1 MQKIL
6 QSASTNGK
14 RAPPLRD
21 YQAKTLQLMKDYD
34 GQAALCNIATGLGKT
49 RIYTE
54 YIRWDVSENDH
65 HVLILS
71 HREELVRQP
80 LEYLKDLPC
89 GIELGPLH
97 ADGEPIIS
105 ASVQS
110 LVGRLSEYNP
120 YSIDTIIIDEAHHS
134 AAPTYRKIFEYFKN
148 AVRFG
153 FTATSVRGDGVGLA
167 VVFKEILCEFNTLYG
182 IEHGYLSPIDACQVN
197 LKFDLGT
204 VQYREDTGDYD
215 AADIARV
222 MSGTAA
228 GIAEAYTK
236 NARGQTIIFAPS
248 IEEGKNVTALLNSQH
263 GASTAAFID
272 GTTQNRGHFLEAYRL
287 GLIKVLVCY
296 AVLTEGVDLPM
307 TETVVL
313 ARPIAR
319 TNVGLYAQMVG
330 RGLRLYPGKAS
341 CKVIDCVGVSNM
353 PICTAATLIGKDV
366 PAPKPEKE
374 PTEKLPEEQDPIKVL
389 EGNEIPDSWI
399 KNQKEVNVMA
409 LGEGYTTHDV
419 AWLDVKGGGRILPLP
434 NVVYR
439 ISKPLPNGM
448 VYLRKNKKCSR
459 CAVPLQFVLDYVYQD
474 LKQNHPQQQHIW
486 DKKQRYKWDR
496 QPITSEQI
504 SLIHKLAP
512 DYKIDTK
519 KMTRTPPKSRTHK
532 SKPRRCRTMPR
543 KARERSATGC
553 YHIMGRG
560 INHAAIYNDDAD
572 NMNFLH
578 ILDFCADE
586 DFTIFAY
593 CLMGNHFHLLA
604 KADADVLQ
612 HVMKAV
618 GIRYVAYFN
627 RRYQRDGPLFRGR
640 YNSQPV
646 TTKGYF
652 LRVLRYIHR
661 NPVAAG
667 IVQEMQD
674 YPWSSYLDY
683 FGSRKK
689 VLCQVDTSYALAL
702 HGLEWLR
709 SYHQRPELNTRGML
723 EDSPLPAFTDTELR
737 SFIRMTAGMECHEI
751 PLYPET
757 ITTPLLRRLVEQEGA
772 GISQLA
778 RLTGLARGD
787 IRRRLL

>member
-1 MQKIL
+1 MVYQMAKEFATRRYQLTINNPKEHGYDHDTIKAIL
-6 QSASTNGK
+6 AKGAKLLYWCMCDEEGK
-14 RAPPLRD
+14 EETYHTHLYLVFCNAVMF
-21 YQAKTLQLMKDYD
+21 KTLKNKFPTAHIEVPQWGTNSENY
-34 GQAALCNIATGLGKT
+34 A
-49 RIYTE
+49 
-54 YIRWDVSENDH
+54 YIRKEGTKYHKDANGH
-65 HVLILS
+65 Y
-71 HREELVRQP
+71 
-80 LEYLKDLPC
+80 EYTDAQGKV
-89 GIELGPLH
+89 H

-519 KMTRTPPKSRTHK
+519 KMTRGDASRVIQLLAYAPKEQD
-532 SKPRRCRTMPR
+532 
-543 KARERSATGC
+543 AQEQAQEVQ
-553 YHIMGRG
+553 
-560 INHAAIYNDDAD
+560 DDA
-572 NMNFLH
+572 
-578 ILDFCADE
+578 
-586 DFTIFAY
+586 T
-593 CLMGNHFHLLA
+593 
-604 KADADVLQ
+604 
-612 HVMKAV
+612 
-618 GIRYVAYFN
+618 
-627 RRYQRDGPLFRGR
+627 
-640 YNSQPV
+640 
-646 TTKGYF
+646 
-652 LRVLRYIHR
+652 
-661 NPVAAG
+661 
-667 IVQEMQD
+667 
-674 YPWSSYLDY
+674 
-683 FGSRKK
+683 
-689 VLCQVDTSYALAL
+689 
-702 HGLEWLR
+702 
-709 SYHQRPELNTRGML
+709 
-723 EDSPLPAFTDTELR
+723 
-737 SFIRMTAGMECHEI
+737 
-751 PLYPET
+751 
-757 ITTPLLRRLVEQEGA
+757 
-772 GISQLA
+772 
-778 RLTGLARGD
+778 
-787 IRRRLL
+787 

>member
-1 MQKIL
+1 MADRVTDSTASIRRGLNQHGCERIVLPSHIRVQSTKLTDISFVAYTDGLCPLCMVYQMAKEFATRRYQLTINNPKEHGYDHDTIKAIL
-6 QSASTNGK
+6 AKGAKLLYWCMCDEEGK
-14 RAPPLRD
+14 EETYHTHLYLVFYNAVMF
-21 YQAKTLQLMKDYD
+21 KTLKNKFPTAHIEVPQWGTNSENY
-34 GQAALCNIATGLGKT
+34 A
-49 RIYTE
+49 
-54 YIRWDVSENDH
+54 YIRKEGTKYHKDANGH
-65 HVLILS
+65 Y
-71 HREELVRQP
+71 
-80 LEYLKDLPC
+80 EY
-89 GIELGPLH
+89 
-97 ADGEPIIS
+97 
-105 ASVQS
+105 
-110 LVGRLSEYNP
+110 
-120 YSIDTIIIDEAHHS
+120 
-134 AAPTYRKIFEYFKN
+134 

-519 KMTRTPPKSRTHK
+519 KMTRGDASRVIQLLAYAPKEQD
-532 SKPRRCRTMPR
+532 
-543 KARERSATGC
+543 AQEQAQEVQ
-553 YHIMGRG
+553 
-560 INHAAIYNDDAD
+560 DDA
-572 NMNFLH
+572 
-578 ILDFCADE
+578 
-586 DFTIFAY
+586 T
-593 CLMGNHFHLLA
+593 
-604 KADADVLQ
+604 
-612 HVMKAV
+612 
-618 GIRYVAYFN
+618 
-627 RRYQRDGPLFRGR
+627 
-640 YNSQPV
+640 
-646 TTKGYF
+646 
-652 LRVLRYIHR
+652 
-661 NPVAAG
+661 
-667 IVQEMQD
+667 
-674 YPWSSYLDY
+674 
-683 FGSRKK
+683 
-689 VLCQVDTSYALAL
+689 
-702 HGLEWLR
+702 
-709 SYHQRPELNTRGML
+709 
-723 EDSPLPAFTDTELR
+723 
-737 SFIRMTAGMECHEI
+737 
-751 PLYPET
+751 
-757 ITTPLLRRLVEQEGA
+757 
-772 GISQLA
+772 
-778 RLTGLARGD
+778 
-787 IRRRLL
+787 

>member
-1 MQKIL
+1 
-6 QSASTNGK
+6 
-14 RAPPLRD
+14 
-21 YQAKTLQLMKDYD
+21 
-34 GQAALCNIATGLGKT
+34 
-49 RIYTE
+49 
-54 YIRWDVSENDH
+54 
-65 HVLILS
+65 
-71 HREELVRQP
+71 
-80 LEYLKDLPC
+80 
-89 GIELGPLH
+89 
-97 ADGEPIIS
+97 
-105 ASVQS
+105 
-110 LVGRLSEYNP
+110 
-120 YSIDTIIIDEAHHS
+120 
-134 AAPTYRKIFEYFKN
+134 
-148 AVRFG
+148 
-153 FTATSVRGDGVGLA
+153 
-167 VVFKEILCEFNTLYG
+167 
-182 IEHGYLSPIDACQVN
+182 
-197 LKFDLGT
+197 
-204 VQYREDTGDYD
+204 
-215 AADIARV
+215 
-222 MSGTAA
+222 
-228 GIAEAYTK
+228 
-236 NARGQTIIFAPS
+236 
-248 IEEGKNVTALLNSQH
+248 
-263 GASTAAFID
+263 
-272 GTTQNRGHFLEAYRL
+272 
-287 GLIKVLVCY
+287 
-296 AVLTEGVDLPM
+296 
-307 TETVVL
+307 
-313 ARPIAR
+313 
-319 TNVGLYAQMVG
+319 
-330 RGLRLYPGKAS
+330 
-341 CKVIDCVGVSNM
+341 
-353 PICTAATLIGKDV
+353 
-366 PAPKPEKE
+366 
-374 PTEKLPEEQDPIKVL
+374 
-389 EGNEIPDSWI
+389 
-399 KNQKEVNVMA
+399 
-409 LGEGYTTHDV
+409 
-419 AWLDVKGGGRILPLP
+419 
-434 NVVYR
+434 
-439 ISKPLPNGM
+439 
-448 VYLRKNKKCSR
+448 
-459 CAVPLQFVLDYVYQD
+459 
-474 LKQNHPQQQHIW
+474 
-486 DKKQRYKWDR
+486 
-496 QPITSEQI
+496 
-504 SLIHKLAP
+504 
-512 DYKIDTK
+512 
-519 KMTRTPPKSRTHK
+519 
-532 SKPRRCRTMPR
+532 MPR

-604 KADADVLQ
+604 KADAGVLQ

-778 RLTGLARGD
+778 RLTGLARRHPPPIVIIVIKERNISYMYDLHATLKMEGGKMRLELVVECAYDDGNKQASMNLTTPPDQHDNIYTDARHYGD
-787 IRRRLL
+787 DEFDAVYDEDEEENLPF

>member
-1 MQKIL
+1 
-6 QSASTNGK
+6 
-14 RAPPLRD
+14 
-21 YQAKTLQLMKDYD
+21 
-34 GQAALCNIATGLGKT
+34 
-49 RIYTE
+49 
-54 YIRWDVSENDH
+54 
-65 HVLILS
+65 
-71 HREELVRQP
+71 
-80 LEYLKDLPC
+80 
-89 GIELGPLH
+89 
-97 ADGEPIIS
+97 
-105 ASVQS
+105 
-110 LVGRLSEYNP
+110 
-120 YSIDTIIIDEAHHS
+120 
-134 AAPTYRKIFEYFKN
+134 
-148 AVRFG
+148 
-153 FTATSVRGDGVGLA
+153 
-167 VVFKEILCEFNTLYG
+167 
-182 IEHGYLSPIDACQVN
+182 
-197 LKFDLGT
+197 
-204 VQYREDTGDYD
+204 
-215 AADIARV
+215 

-419 AWLDVKGGGRILPLP
+419 AWLDVKGGGHILPLP

-519 KMTRTPPKSRTHK
+519 KMTRGDASRVIQLLAYAPKEQD
-532 SKPRRCRTMPR
+532 
-543 KARERSATGC
+543 AQEQAQEVQ
-553 YHIMGRG
+553 
-560 INHAAIYNDDAD
+560 DDA
-572 NMNFLH
+572 
-578 ILDFCADE
+578 
-586 DFTIFAY
+586 T
-593 CLMGNHFHLLA
+593 
-604 KADADVLQ
+604 
-612 HVMKAV
+612 
-618 GIRYVAYFN
+618 
-627 RRYQRDGPLFRGR
+627 
-640 YNSQPV
+640 
-646 TTKGYF
+646 
-652 LRVLRYIHR
+652 
-661 NPVAAG
+661 
-667 IVQEMQD
+667 
-674 YPWSSYLDY
+674 
-683 FGSRKK
+683 
-689 VLCQVDTSYALAL
+689 
-702 HGLEWLR
+702 
-709 SYHQRPELNTRGML
+709 
-723 EDSPLPAFTDTELR
+723 
-737 SFIRMTAGMECHEI
+737 
-751 PLYPET
+751 
-757 ITTPLLRRLVEQEGA
+757 
-772 GISQLA
+772 
-778 RLTGLARGD
+778 
-787 IRRRLL
+787 

>member
-1 MQKIL
+1 MADRVPD
-6 QSASTNGK
+6 STASI
-14 RAPPLRD
+14 RR
-21 YQAKTLQLMKDYD
+21 
-34 GQAALCNIATGLGKT
+34 GLNQHGCE
-49 RIYTE
+49 RIVLPSH
-54 YIRWDVSENDH
+54 IR
-65 HVLILS
+65 
-71 HREELVRQP
+71 
-80 LEYLKDLPC
+80 
-89 GIELGPLH
+89 
-97 ADGEPIIS
+97 
-105 ASVQS
+105 VQS
-110 LVGRLSEYNP
+110 TKLTDISFVAYTDGLCPLCMVYQMAKEFATRRYQLTINNP
-120 YSIDTIIIDEAHHS
+120 
-134 AAPTYRKIFEYFKN
+134 K
-148 AVRFG
+148 
-153 FTATSVRGDGVGLA
+153 
-167 VVFKEILCEFNTLYG
+167 
-182 IEHGYLSPIDACQVN
+182 EHGYDHDTIKAILAKGAKLLYWCMCDEEGKEETYHTHLYLVFYNAVMFKTLKNKFPTAHIEVPQWGTNSENYAYIRKEGTKYHKDANGHYEYTDAQGKVHVGTNFSDTFEESGDLPPDAKQGDRNDLRMLYKLIASGEDNAQILGEHPEYLRDISHIDRTRQTI
-197 LKFDLGT
+197 LEEK
-204 VQYREDTGDYD
+204 YRNVFRRMN
-215 AADIARV
+215 IARV

-519 KMTRTPPKSRTHK
+519 KMTRGDASRVIQLLAYAPKEQD
-532 SKPRRCRTMPR
+532 
-543 KARERSATGC
+543 AQEQAQEVQ
-553 YHIMGRG
+553 
-560 INHAAIYNDDAD
+560 DDA
-572 NMNFLH
+572 
-578 ILDFCADE
+578 
-586 DFTIFAY
+586 T
-593 CLMGNHFHLLA
+593 
-604 KADADVLQ
+604 
-612 HVMKAV
+612 
-618 GIRYVAYFN
+618 
-627 RRYQRDGPLFRGR
+627 
-640 YNSQPV
+640 
-646 TTKGYF
+646 
-652 LRVLRYIHR
+652 
-661 NPVAAG
+661 
-667 IVQEMQD
+667 
-674 YPWSSYLDY
+674 
-683 FGSRKK
+683 
-689 VLCQVDTSYALAL
+689 
-702 HGLEWLR
+702 
-709 SYHQRPELNTRGML
+709 
-723 EDSPLPAFTDTELR
+723 
-737 SFIRMTAGMECHEI
+737 
-751 PLYPET
+751 
-757 ITTPLLRRLVEQEGA
+757 
-772 GISQLA
+772 
-778 RLTGLARGD
+778 
-787 IRRRLL
+787 

>member
-1 MQKIL
+1 MADRVPDSTASIRRGLNQHGCERIVLPSLIRVQSTKLIDISFVAYTDGLCPLCMVYQMAKEFATRRYQLTINNPKEHGFDHDTIKAIL
-6 QSASTNGK
+6 AKGAKLLYWCMSDEEGK
-14 RAPPLRD
+14 EETYHTHLYLVFCNAVMF
-21 YQAKTLQLMKDYD
+21 KTLKNKFPTAHIEVPQW
-34 GQAALCNIATGLGKT
+34 GTN
-49 RIYTE
+49 
-54 YIRWDVSENDH
+54 SEN
-65 HVLILS
+65 
-71 HREELVRQP
+71 
-80 LEYLKDLPC
+80 Y
-89 GIELGPLH
+89 
-97 ADGEPIIS
+97 A
-105 ASVQS
+105 
-110 LVGRLSEYNP
+110 
-120 YSIDTIIIDEAHHS
+120 
-134 AAPTYRKIFEYFKN
+134 YFKN

-459 CAVPLQFVLDYVYQD
+459 CAVPLRFVLDYVYQD

-519 KMTRTPPKSRTHK
+519 KMTRGDASRVIQLLAYAPKEQD
-532 SKPRRCRTMPR
+532 
-543 KARERSATGC
+543 AQEQAQEVQ
-553 YHIMGRG
+553 
-560 INHAAIYNDDAD
+560 DDA
-572 NMNFLH
+572 
-578 ILDFCADE
+578 
-586 DFTIFAY
+586 T
-593 CLMGNHFHLLA
+593 
-604 KADADVLQ
+604 
-612 HVMKAV
+612 
-618 GIRYVAYFN
+618 
-627 RRYQRDGPLFRGR
+627 
-640 YNSQPV
+640 
-646 TTKGYF
+646 
-652 LRVLRYIHR
+652 
-661 NPVAAG
+661 
-667 IVQEMQD
+667 
-674 YPWSSYLDY
+674 
-683 FGSRKK
+683 
-689 VLCQVDTSYALAL
+689 
-702 HGLEWLR
+702 
-709 SYHQRPELNTRGML
+709 
-723 EDSPLPAFTDTELR
+723 
-737 SFIRMTAGMECHEI
+737 
-751 PLYPET
+751 
-757 ITTPLLRRLVEQEGA
+757 
-772 GISQLA
+772 
-778 RLTGLARGD
+778 
-787 IRRRLL
+787 

>member
-1 MQKIL
+1 MADRVTDSTASIRRGLNQHGCERIVLPSHIRVQSTKLTDISFVAYTDGLCPLCMVYQMAKEFATRRYQLTINNPKEHGYDHDTIKAIL
-6 QSASTNGK
+6 AKGAKLLYWCMCDEEGK
-14 RAPPLRD
+14 EETYHTHLYLVFYNAVMF
-21 YQAKTLQLMKDYD
+21 KTLKNKFPTAHIEVPQWGTNSENY
-34 GQAALCNIATGLGKT
+34 A
-49 RIYTE
+49 
-54 YIRWDVSENDH
+54 YIRKEGTKYHKDANGH
-65 HVLILS
+65 Y
-71 HREELVRQP
+71 
-80 LEYLKDLPC
+80 EY
-89 GIELGPLH
+89 
-97 ADGEPIIS
+97 
-105 ASVQS
+105 
-110 LVGRLSEYNP
+110 
-120 YSIDTIIIDEAHHS
+120 
-134 AAPTYRKIFEYFKN
+134 

-182 IEHGYLSPIDACQVN
+182 IEHGCLSPIDACQVN
-197 LKFDLGT
+197 FKFDLGT

-519 KMTRTPPKSRTHK
+519 KMTRGDASRVIQLLAYAPKEQD
-532 SKPRRCRTMPR
+532 
-543 KARERSATGC
+543 AQEQAQEVQ
-553 YHIMGRG
+553 
-560 INHAAIYNDDAD
+560 DDA
-572 NMNFLH
+572 
-578 ILDFCADE
+578 
-586 DFTIFAY
+586 T
-593 CLMGNHFHLLA
+593 
-604 KADADVLQ
+604 
-612 HVMKAV
+612 
-618 GIRYVAYFN
+618 
-627 RRYQRDGPLFRGR
+627 
-640 YNSQPV
+640 
-646 TTKGYF
+646 
-652 LRVLRYIHR
+652 
-661 NPVAAG
+661 
-667 IVQEMQD
+667 
-674 YPWSSYLDY
+674 
-683 FGSRKK
+683 
-689 VLCQVDTSYALAL
+689 
-702 HGLEWLR
+702 
-709 SYHQRPELNTRGML
+709 
-723 EDSPLPAFTDTELR
+723 
-737 SFIRMTAGMECHEI
+737 
-751 PLYPET
+751 
-757 ITTPLLRRLVEQEGA
+757 
-772 GISQLA
+772 
-778 RLTGLARGD
+778 
-787 IRRRLL
+787 

>member
-1 MQKIL
+1 MADRVPDSTASIRRGLNQHGCERIVLPSLIRVQSTKLIDISFVAYTDGLCPLCMVYQMAKEFATRRYQLTINNPKEHGFDHDTIKAIL
-6 QSASTNGK
+6 AKGAKLLYWCMSDEEGK
-14 RAPPLRD
+14 EETYHTHLYLVFCNAVMF
-21 YQAKTLQLMKDYD
+21 KTLKNKFPTAHIEVPQW
-34 GQAALCNIATGLGKT
+34 GTN
-49 RIYTE
+49 
-54 YIRWDVSENDH
+54 SEN
-65 HVLILS
+65 
-71 HREELVRQP
+71 
-80 LEYLKDLPC
+80 Y
-89 GIELGPLH
+89 
-97 ADGEPIIS
+97 A
-105 ASVQS
+105 
-110 LVGRLSEYNP
+110 
-120 YSIDTIIIDEAHHS
+120 
-134 AAPTYRKIFEYFKN
+134 YFKN

-519 KMTRTPPKSRTHK
+519 KMTRGDASRVIQLLAYAPKEQD
-532 SKPRRCRTMPR
+532 
-543 KARERSATGC
+543 AQEQAQEVQ
-553 YHIMGRG
+553 
-560 INHAAIYNDDAD
+560 DDA
-572 NMNFLH
+572 
-578 ILDFCADE
+578 
-586 DFTIFAY
+586 T
-593 CLMGNHFHLLA
+593 
-604 KADADVLQ
+604 
-612 HVMKAV
+612 
-618 GIRYVAYFN
+618 
-627 RRYQRDGPLFRGR
+627 
-640 YNSQPV
+640 
-646 TTKGYF
+646 
-652 LRVLRYIHR
+652 
-661 NPVAAG
+661 
-667 IVQEMQD
+667 
-674 YPWSSYLDY
+674 
-683 FGSRKK
+683 
-689 VLCQVDTSYALAL
+689 
-702 HGLEWLR
+702 
-709 SYHQRPELNTRGML
+709 
-723 EDSPLPAFTDTELR
+723 
-737 SFIRMTAGMECHEI
+737 
-751 PLYPET
+751 
-757 ITTPLLRRLVEQEGA
+757 
-772 GISQLA
+772 
-778 RLTGLARGD
+778 
-787 IRRRLL
+787 

>member
-1 MQKIL
+1 MVYQMAKEFATRRYQLTINNPKEHGYDHDTIKAIL
-6 QSASTNGK
+6 AKGAKLLYWCMCDEEGK
-14 RAPPLRD
+14 EETYHTHLYLVFYNAVMF
-21 YQAKTLQLMKDYD
+21 KTLKNKFPTAHIEVPQWGTNSENY
-34 GQAALCNIATGLGKT
+34 A
-49 RIYTE
+49 
-54 YIRWDVSENDH
+54 YIRKEGTKYHKDANGH
-65 HVLILS
+65 Y
-71 HREELVRQP
+71 
-80 LEYLKDLPC
+80 EY
-89 GIELGPLH
+89 
-97 ADGEPIIS
+97 
-105 ASVQS
+105 
-110 LVGRLSEYNP
+110 
-120 YSIDTIIIDEAHHS
+120 
-134 AAPTYRKIFEYFKN
+134 

-182 IEHGYLSPIDACQVN
+182 IEHGCLSPIDACQVN
-197 LKFDLGT
+197 FKFDLGT

-519 KMTRTPPKSRTHK
+519 KMTRGDASRVIQLLAYAPKEQD
-532 SKPRRCRTMPR
+532 
-543 KARERSATGC
+543 AQEQAQEVQ
-553 YHIMGRG
+553 
-560 INHAAIYNDDAD
+560 DDA
-572 NMNFLH
+572 
-578 ILDFCADE
+578 
-586 DFTIFAY
+586 T
-593 CLMGNHFHLLA
+593 
-604 KADADVLQ
+604 
-612 HVMKAV
+612 
-618 GIRYVAYFN
+618 
-627 RRYQRDGPLFRGR
+627 
-640 YNSQPV
+640 
-646 TTKGYF
+646 
-652 LRVLRYIHR
+652 
-661 NPVAAG
+661 
-667 IVQEMQD
+667 
-674 YPWSSYLDY
+674 
-683 FGSRKK
+683 
-689 VLCQVDTSYALAL
+689 
-702 HGLEWLR
+702 
-709 SYHQRPELNTRGML
+709 
-723 EDSPLPAFTDTELR
+723 
-737 SFIRMTAGMECHEI
+737 
-751 PLYPET
+751 
-757 ITTPLLRRLVEQEGA
+757 
-772 GISQLA
+772 
-778 RLTGLARGD
+778 
-787 IRRRLL
+787 

>member
-1 MQKIL
+1 MADRVPDSTASIRRGLNQHGCERIVLPSLIRVQSTKLIDISFVAYTDGLCPLCMVYQMAKEFATRRYQLTINNPKEHGFDHDTIKAIL
-6 QSASTNGK
+6 AKGAKLLYWCMSDEEGK
-14 RAPPLRD
+14 EETYHTHLYLVFCNAVMF
-21 YQAKTLQLMKDYD
+21 KTLKNKFPTAHIEVPQW
-34 GQAALCNIATGLGKT
+34 GTN
-49 RIYTE
+49 
-54 YIRWDVSENDH
+54 SEN
-65 HVLILS
+65 
-71 HREELVRQP
+71 
-80 LEYLKDLPC
+80 Y
-89 GIELGPLH
+89 
-97 ADGEPIIS
+97 A
-105 ASVQS
+105 
-110 LVGRLSEYNP
+110 Y
-120 YSIDTIIIDEAHHS
+120 
-134 AAPTYRKIFEYFKN
+134 
-148 AVRFG
+148 
-153 FTATSVRGDGVGLA
+153 
-167 VVFKEILCEFNTLYG
+167 
-182 IEHGYLSPIDACQVN
+182 
-197 LKFDLGT
+197 
-204 VQYREDTGDYD
+204 
-215 AADIARV
+215 IARV

-519 KMTRTPPKSRTHK
+519 KMTRGDASRVIQLLAYAPKEQD
-532 SKPRRCRTMPR
+532 
-543 KARERSATGC
+543 AQEQAQEVQ
-553 YHIMGRG
+553 
-560 INHAAIYNDDAD
+560 DDA
-572 NMNFLH
+572 
-578 ILDFCADE
+578 
-586 DFTIFAY
+586 T
-593 CLMGNHFHLLA
+593 
-604 KADADVLQ
+604 
-612 HVMKAV
+612 
-618 GIRYVAYFN
+618 
-627 RRYQRDGPLFRGR
+627 
-640 YNSQPV
+640 
-646 TTKGYF
+646 
-652 LRVLRYIHR
+652 
-661 NPVAAG
+661 
-667 IVQEMQD
+667 
-674 YPWSSYLDY
+674 
-683 FGSRKK
+683 
-689 VLCQVDTSYALAL
+689 
-702 HGLEWLR
+702 
-709 SYHQRPELNTRGML
+709 
-723 EDSPLPAFTDTELR
+723 
-737 SFIRMTAGMECHEI
+737 
-751 PLYPET
+751 
-757 ITTPLLRRLVEQEGA
+757 
-772 GISQLA
+772 
-778 RLTGLARGD
+778 
-787 IRRRLL
+787 

>member
-54 YIRWDVSENDH
+54 YIRWDVLENDH

-341 CKVIDCVGVSNM
+341 CKVIDCVGVSDM

-399 KNQKEVNVMA
+399 KNQKGVNVMA

-519 KMTRTPPKSRTHK
+519 KMTRGDASRVIQLLAYAPKEQD
-532 SKPRRCRTMPR
+532 
-543 KARERSATGC
+543 AQEQAQEVQ
-553 YHIMGRG
+553 
-560 INHAAIYNDDAD
+560 DDA
-572 NMNFLH
+572 
-578 ILDFCADE
+578 
-586 DFTIFAY
+586 T
-593 CLMGNHFHLLA
+593 
-604 KADADVLQ
+604 
-612 HVMKAV
+612 
-618 GIRYVAYFN
+618 
-627 RRYQRDGPLFRGR
+627 
-640 YNSQPV
+640 
-646 TTKGYF
+646 
-652 LRVLRYIHR
+652 
-661 NPVAAG
+661 
-667 IVQEMQD
+667 
-674 YPWSSYLDY
+674 
-683 FGSRKK
+683 
-689 VLCQVDTSYALAL
+689 
-702 HGLEWLR
+702 
-709 SYHQRPELNTRGML
+709 
-723 EDSPLPAFTDTELR
+723 
-737 SFIRMTAGMECHEI
+737 
-751 PLYPET
+751 
-757 ITTPLLRRLVEQEGA
+757 
-772 GISQLA
+772 
-778 RLTGLARGD
+778 
-787 IRRRLL
+787 